1 MNAIH
6 TNETLY
12 CGRLT
17 HLFRALL
24 ILTLFLP
31 GILWAQEQSDD
42 KAIRI
47 QEQSK
52 GLKVTFQAL
61 KDTYKVGEAIR
72 FKVRGNQR
80 FYLYL
85 FSINRLDQTSVLLL
99 PNNKQKDNR
108 YDANQTFTVPSNVE
122 FYADA
127 PGTEEIVMVASI
139 KHLNF
144 DTSRYQKSGDFLLG
158 DAQIVDDQLKALRIR
173 TRAEETREPVIKQLQ
188 LTIIG
193 QKVGD
198 ASIIPRSGNASDT
211 GGKPIVF
218 VSTDRTNYS
227 LGDDVQVVFG
237 ADKPGWVHI
246 YAIEPQGERSL
257 LKRQEIAGDKI
268 YRLAARAERPTGEHA
283 LVVVYSDSEQV
294 PEKVITLL
302 DQDASTKGLRLLEEE
317 SPVAVYRFRIQE

>member
-1 MNAIH
+1 MNAIRA
-6 TNETLY
+6 NDTLY
-12 CGRLT
+12 CGRLIY
-17 HLFRALL
+17 LFWALL
-24 ILTLFLP
+24 TLTLFLP
-31 GILWAQEQSDD
+31 SVLLAQEQSDE

-47 QEQSK
+47 QEQSND
-52 GLKVTFQAL
+52 LKVTFESV

-72 FKVRGNQR
+72 FKVKGNQR

-85 FSINRLDQTSVLLL
+85 FSINRRDQTSVLLL

-139 KHLNF
+139 KYLNF

-158 DAQIVDDQLKALRIR
+158 DAQTVDDQVKALRLR
-173 TRAEETREPVIKQLQ
+173 TRAEENREPAIKQLK
-188 LTIIG
+188 LTITG

-198 ASIIPRSGNASDT
+198 TSSIPRSRSTSDA
-211 GGKPIVF
+211 GRKPIVF
-218 VSTDRTNYS
+218 ISTDRTNYA

-237 ADKPGWVHI
+237 ADKSGWIHI

-283 LVVVYSDSEQV
+283 LVVIYSDSEQV
-294 PEKVITLL
+294 PEKVLTLL

-317 SPVAVYRFRIQE
+317 SPAAVHRFRIQE